1 MKNITLKIIV
11 LLGLVLTVFVG
22 CEQKSPFPEIKDGAN
37 FVAYPDPLPA
47 AVTAANVNTITVAL
61 ANVASANMAFT
72 TQSVNANDIAK
83 VDAYA
88 SHVRGTVVTPAATA
102 AAPHGVLVKTLS
114 NIVGKEQI
122 SVSDLLSKT
131 GVTAAN
137 LKANDR
143 LRVRFVVTM
152 KDGRVFSWQNSGP
165 GITVN
170 PLGTP
175 FTPLLDILVQ

>member
-1 MKNITLKIIV
+1 
-11 LLGLVLTVFVG
+11 
-22 CEQKSPFPEIKDGAN
+22 
-37 FVAYPDPLPA
+37 
-47 AVTAANVNTITVAL
+47 
-61 ANVASANMAFT
+61 MAFT
-72 TQSVNANDIAK
+72 TQSVNANDIEK

-88 SHVRGTVVTPAATA
+88 SHVRGTAVTPAATA
-102 AAPHGVLVKTLS
+102 AAPHGVMVKTLTS
-114 NIVGKEQI
+114 IGGKEQI
-122 SVSDLLSKT
+122 SVSELLSKT

-170 PLGTP
+170 ALGTP